1 MTVRSTC
8 PLPPQG
14 GFDPVSAPH
23 LPFSLNAYQDVEG
36 LGELP
41 SGTTGKA
48 QGGEMRART
57 TSEVNRSMPR
67 SMEDLVAVIN
77 QVMIGNQGE
86 N

>member
-1 MTVRSTC
+1 MSIAT
-8 PLPPQG
+8 PKG

-41 SGTTGKA
+41 SGTTGEA
-48 QGGEMRART
+48 QGGGMRAPQ
-57 TSEVNRSMPR
+57 VNRSMPR
-67 SMEDLVAVIN
+67 SMEDFVAVIN